1 MPSSHSNTSRTP
13 TDEVGKSST
22 SSEYELRRS
31 RKPPSL
37 LADSRFSMVADRPVL
52 VGGHLVRPF
61 ADTSSR
67 SVGDRSDPPEPAAD
81 VTGTTLQVVDHDMLP
96 RRFRSSPRRAWLRCG
111 SACHRSTRSGERD
124 ASRAADDDRRPGS
137 VRESHRSVVTV
148 GDCDE
153 SGTELSVEPEFQV
166 TASIRLSLPAR
177 AVPGRSSR
185 WPATPRSRSNLVAWH
200 GLHP

>member
-166 TASIRLSLPAR
+166 TASR
-177 AVPGRSSR
+177 APVGCLHRE
-185 WPATPRSRSNLVAWH
+185 ATPRAYWTTQVGFRQLW
-200 GLHP
+200 